1 MAWLGLINILVLLV
15 AGQELF
21 LEAHRRRYGLWRST
35 RERRLWADPDERV
48 RMWQAFTRR
57 DPDRRVELSR
67 LVFAGV
73 IVLCAVAGLALLG
86 SGALTPSR

>member
-1 MAWLGLINILVLLV
+1 MAWLGLIGILMLLV

-21 LEAHRRRYGLWRST
+21 LETHRRRYGLWRST

-48 RMWQAFTRR
+48 RMWHAFTGR
-57 DPDRRVELSR
+57 DPDLRVELSR

-86 SGALTPSR
+86 SGGLTPPR